1 MTLEPLIHA
10 PLAVQAHV
18 ATVVPAFLI
27 GAWLIFFSGKGSRRH
42 RSLGVAFLTLM
53 VTSAI
58 ITLFIHRRM
67 PGSPVFGLS
76 PTHLY
81 VPFVLFAT
89 WRAVD
94 GAMNG
99 RLKQH
104 KRWVLGLFI
113 GALVINGANN
123 IFLLPG
129 ITHEVFFE
137 DSKTH

>member
-1 MTLEPLIHA
+1 MTLEPLVHA

-27 GAWLIFFSGKGSRRH
+27 GTWLIFFSGKGSRWH

-53 VTSAI
+53 VTSAV

-89 WRAVD
+89 WRALD
-94 GAMNG
+94 GALNG
-99 RLKQH
+99 NLKQH
-104 KRWVLGLFI
+104 RRWVLGLFV
-113 GALVINGANN
+113 GALVINGVNN

-129 ITHEVFFE
+129 ITHDVFFGR
-137 DSKTH
+137 

>member
-1 MTLEPLIHA
+1 VTFEPLVHA

-18 ATVVPAFLI
+18 AMVVPALLI
-27 GAWLIFFSGKGSRRH
+27 GTWLIFFSAKGSRWH
-42 RSLGVAFLTLM
+42 RSLGVVFLTLM
-53 VTSAI
+53 VVSAV

-89 WRAVD
+89 WRALN
-94 GAMNG
+94 GALN
-99 RLKQH
+99 RKLKQH
-104 KRWVLGLFI
+104 KRWVLGLFV

-129 ITHEVFFE
+129 ITHDVFFG
-137 DSKTH
+137 K

>member
-1 MTLEPLIHA
+1 MSLEPLLHA
-10 PLAVQAHV
+10 PRAVQVHV

-27 GAWLIFFSGKGSRRH
+27 GAWLIFFSRKGSRWH
-42 RSLGVAFLTLM
+42 RSLGMTFLILM
-53 VTSAI
+53 VASAV

-67 PGSPVFGLS
+67 PESPIFGLS

-89 WRAVD
+89 WRALD
-94 GAMNG
+94 GALRG
-99 RLKQH
+99 KLKQH
-104 KRWVLGLFI
+104 KRWVLGLFV

-129 ITHEVFFE
+129 ITHDVFFGR
-137 DSKTH
+137 